1 MLSAGAAIL
10 DTTALQRHLAFSLN
24 YDSAELPKA
33 VFLLHVEC
41 LKIKVVYLFSHGSDI
56 NLMQNNYQMIIG
68 CLRFWSFNEDAVYLQ
83 PLNSVISNTCMVT
96 EYIFSPIMK
105 QEIKNRR

>member
-1 MLSAGAAIL
+1 
-10 DTTALQRHLAFSLN
+10 
-24 YDSAELPKA
+24 
-33 VFLLHVEC
+33 
-41 LKIKVVYLFSHGSDI
+41 
-56 NLMQNNYQMIIG
+56 MQNNYQMIIG

-83 PLNSVISNTCMVT
+83 PYWIQLGLSLGDISNTCMVT

>member
-1 MLSAGAAIL
+1 
-10 DTTALQRHLAFSLN
+10 
-24 YDSAELPKA
+24 
-33 VFLLHVEC
+33 
-41 LKIKVVYLFSHGSDI
+41 
-56 NLMQNNYQMIIG
+56 MQNNYQMII
-68 CLRFWSFNEDAVYLQ
+68 FNEDAVYLTLQ